1 MLVASMVGNQ
11 KKEISNLAVLKSP
24 SRYLAESNRPSR
36 FCRPVTKPLIQG
48 TSQNCDAKVILY
60 FVISN
65 FFCTFFI
72 KKFPRAEFATLKS
85 T

>member
-1 MLVASMVGNQ
+1 MLVASMVGSQ

-48 TSQNCDAKVILY
+48 TVL
-60 FVISN
+60 
-65 FFCTFFI
+65 FCGCKG
-72 KKFPRAEFATLKS
+72 KK
-85 T
+85 